1 MNIFYILLFI
11 LIYTKITSPL
21 LIDNKSANLDNNNKT
36 YVVQKD
42 DNLWKIA
49 EKYDRNNKEEFIFS
63 IKELNTYLLLFPEKK
78 SSSSRIS
85 SL

>member
-1 MNIFYILLFI
+1 MKDIIKLLIFV

-21 LIDNKSANLDNNNKT
+21 LNDHKTVNLDNNIQT

-49 EKYDRNNKEEFIFS
+49 EKYERNNKEEFILS
-63 IKELNTYLLLFPEKK
+63 LKELNNLENSNLHINQNLLVP
-78 SSSSRIS
+78 
-85 SL
+85 

>member
-1 MNIFYILLFI
+1 MKDILKLLIFV

-21 LIDNKSANLDNNNKT
+21 LTDHITVNLDNKTQT

-49 EKYDRNNKEEFIFS
+49 EKYERNNKEEFILS
-63 IKELNTYLLLFPEKK
+63 LKELNNLENSNLHINQNLLVP
-78 SSSSRIS
+78 
-85 SL
+85 

>member
-1 MNIFYILLFI
+1 MKDILKLLIFV

-21 LIDNKSANLDNNNKT
+21 LSDHITVNLDNKTQT

-49 EKYDRNNKEEFIFS
+49 EKYERNNKEEFILS
-63 IKELNTYLLLFPEKK
+63 LKELNNLENSNLHINQNLLVP
-78 SSSSRIS
+78 
-85 SL
+85 

>member
-1 MNIFYILLFI
+1 MKDILKLLIFV

-21 LIDNKSANLDNNNKT
+21 LSDHKTANLDNKTKT

-49 EKYDRNNKEEFIFS
+49 EKYERNNKEEFILS
-63 IKELNTYLLLFPEKK
+63 LKELNNLENSNLHINQNLLVP
-78 SSSSRIS
+78 
-85 SL
+85 

>member
-1 MNIFYILLFI
+1 MKDILKLLIFI

-21 LIDNKSANLDNNNKT
+21 LSDHKTVNLDNKTQT

-49 EKYDRNNKEEFIFS
+49 EKYERNNKEEFILS
-63 IKELNTYLLLFPEKK
+63 LKELNNLENSNLHINQKLLVP
-78 SSSSRIS
+78 
-85 SL
+85 

>member
-1 MNIFYILLFI
+1 MKDILKLLIFV

-21 LIDNKSANLDNNNKT
+21 LSDHITVNLDNKTET

-49 EKYDRNNKEEFIFS
+49 EKYERNNKEEFILS
-63 IKELNTYLLLFPEKK
+63 LKELNNLKNSNLHINQNLLVP
-78 SSSSRIS
+78 
-85 SL
+85 

>member
-1 MNIFYILLFI
+1 MKDILKLLIFV

-21 LIDNKSANLDNNNKT
+21 LNDHKTVNLDNNIQT

-49 EKYDRNNKEEFIFS
+49 EKYERNNKEEFILS
-63 IKELNTYLLLFPEKK
+63 LKELNNLENSNLHINQNLLVP
-78 SSSSRIS
+78 
-85 SL
+85 

>member
-1 MNIFYILLFI
+1 MKDILKLFIFI

-49 EKYDRNNKEEFIFS
+49 EKYDRNNKEEFIYS
-63 IKELNTYLLLFPEKK
+63 IKEINNLKNSNLYIDQKLLLP
-78 SSSSRIS
+78 
-85 SL
+85 

>member
-1 MNIFYILLFI
+1 MKDILKLLIFV

-21 LIDNKSANLDNNNKT
+21 LSDRITVNLDNKTQT

-49 EKYDRNNKEEFIFS
+49 EKYDRNNKEEFILS
-63 IKELNTYLLLFPEKK
+63 LKELNNLENSNLHINQNLLVP
-78 SSSSRIS
+78 
-85 SL
+85 

>member
-1 MNIFYILLFI
+1 MKDILKLLIFV

-21 LIDNKSANLDNNNKT
+21 LSDHITVNLDNKTET

-49 EKYDRNNKEEFIFS
+49 EKYDRKNKEEFILS
-63 IKELNTYLLLFPEKK
+63 LKELNNLENSNLHINQNLLVP
-78 SSSSRIS
+78 
-85 SL
+85 

>member
-1 MNIFYILLFI
+1 MKDIIKLLIFV

-21 LIDNKSANLDNNNKT
+21 LNDHKTVNLDNNIQT

-49 EKYDRNNKEEFIFS
+49 EKYERNNKEEFILS
-63 IKELNTYLLLFPEKK
+63 LKELNNLKNSNLHINQNLLVP
-78 SSSSRIS
+78 
-85 SL
+85 

>member
-1 MNIFYILLFI
+1 MKDILKLLIFV

-21 LIDNKSANLDNNNKT
+21 LSDHITVNLDNKTQT

-49 EKYDRNNKEEFIFS
+49 EKYYRNNKEEFILS
-63 IKELNTYLLLFPEKK
+63 LKELNNLENSNLHINQNLLVP
-78 SSSSRIS
+78 
-85 SL
+85 

>member
-1 MNIFYILLFI
+1 MKDILKLLIFV

-21 LIDNKSANLDNNNKT
+21 LSDRITVNLDNKTQT

-49 EKYDRNNKEEFIFS
+49 EKYERNNKEEFILS
-63 IKELNTYLLLFPEKK
+63 LKELNNLKNSNLHINQNLLVP
-78 SSSSRIS
+78 
-85 SL
+85 

>member
-1 MNIFYILLFI
+1 MKDILKLFIFI

-21 LIDNKSANLDNNNKT
+21 LIDNNSANLDKNNKT

-49 EKYDRNNKEEFIFS
+49 EKYVRNNKEEFIFS
-63 IKELNTYLLLFPEKK
+63 IKELNNLKNSNLFIDQKLLVP
-78 SSSSRIS
+78 
-85 SL
+85 

>member
-1 MNIFYILLFI
+1 MKDILKLFIFI
-11 LIYTKITSPL
+11 LIYTKISSPL
-21 LIDNKSANLDNNNKT
+21 LIDNKSANLDNNKT

-63 IKELNTYLLLFPEKK
+63 IKELNNLKNSNLFIDQKLLVP
-78 SSSSRIS
+78 
-85 SL
+85 

>member
-1 MNIFYILLFI
+1 MKDILKLLIFV

-21 LIDNKSANLDNNNKT
+21 LSDHITVNLDNKTQT

-49 EKYDRNNKEEFIFS
+49 EKYERNNKEEFILS
-63 IKELNTYLLLFPEKK
+63 LKELNNLKNSNLHINQNLLVLK
-78 SSSSRIS
+78 
-85 SL
+85 

>member
-1 MNIFYILLFI
+1 MKDILKLLIFV

-21 LIDNKSANLDNNNKT
+21 LSDHITVNLDNKTET

-49 EKYDRNNKEEFIFS
+49 EKYERNNKEEFILS
-63 IKELNTYLLLFPEKK
+63 LKELNNLENSNLHINQNLLVP
-78 SSSSRIS
+78 
-85 SL
+85 

>member
-1 MNIFYILLFI
+1 MKDILKLLIFV

-21 LIDNKSANLDNNNKT
+21 LSDRITVNLDNKTQT

-49 EKYDRNNKEEFIFS
+49 EKYERNNKEEFILS
-63 IKELNTYLLLFPEKK
+63 LKELNNLENSNLHINQNLLVP
-78 SSSSRIS
+78 
-85 SL
+85 

>member
-1 MNIFYILLFI
+1 MKDILKLLIFV

-21 LIDNKSANLDNNNKT
+21 LSDHITVNLDNKTQT

-49 EKYDRNNKEEFIFS
+49 EKYDRNNK
-63 IKELNTYLLLFPEKK
+63 
-78 SSSSRIS
+78 
-85 SL
+85 

>member
-1 MNIFYILLFI
+1 MKDILKLLIFV

-21 LIDNKSANLDNNNKT
+21 LSDHITVNLDNKTET

-49 EKYDRNNKEEFIFS
+49 EKYDRNNK
-63 IKELNTYLLLFPEKK
+63 
-78 SSSSRIS
+78 
-85 SL
+85 